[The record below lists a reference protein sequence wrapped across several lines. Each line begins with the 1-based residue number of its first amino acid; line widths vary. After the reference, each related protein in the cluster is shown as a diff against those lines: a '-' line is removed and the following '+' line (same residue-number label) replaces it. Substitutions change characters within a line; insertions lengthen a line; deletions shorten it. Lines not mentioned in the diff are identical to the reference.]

1 MDFETAA
8 RPRRQDFLGQ
18 VLEKGPRQVNHREE
32 ANAGAANLTH
42 VLRRRRE
49 AHGKLSLKRGAFELG
64 VFIPKKKYEQFEKDL
79 NYGRINHYLNHN
91 KP

>member
-1 MDFETAA
+1 MDFETA

-42 VLRRRRE
+42 ILRRPTARRK
-49 AHGKLSLKRGAFELG
+49 HGKLSWQKGELSSWE
-64 VFIPKKKYEQFEKDL
+64 FSSKKKYEEFEKDL
-79 NYGRINHYLNHN
+79 NYGINH
-91 KP
+91 